1 MDKGYYEELAKVRLE
16 RAKELL
22 KDAEDLLTKESYRS
36 ANNRAFYAMEKSIK
50 ALLAVEKVEVTTHNG
65 GLKQFNYIFI
75 HKGNGSFTV
84 DDYQKIARAEQIRN
98 VSDYDDFYI
107 ASKEEA
113 NQQVDDAKYIVDKVQ
128 KYLEDEIRA

>member
-113 NQQVDDAKYIVDKVQ
+113 KQQVDDAKYIVDKVQ

>member
-1 MDKGYYEELAKVRLE
+1 MDKGYYEDLAKVRLE

-22 KDAEDLLTKESYRS
+22 EDAENLLTKESYRS

-50 ALLAVEKVEVTTHNG
+50 ALLAVEKIEVATHNG

-84 DDYQKIARAEQIRN
+84 EDYQKIASAEQIRN

-107 ASKEEA
+107 ASREEA
-113 NQQVDDAKYIVDKVQ
+113 KQQIDNAKYIVDKVQ
-128 KYLEDEIRA
+128 KYLENAIGV

>member
-1 MDKGYYEELAKVRLE
+1 MEKGYYEELAKVRLE

-50 ALLAVEKVEVTTHNG
+50 ALLAVEKIEVATHNG

-75 HKGNGSFTV
+75 HKGNGRFTV

-107 ASKEEA
+107 ASREEA
-113 NQQVDDAKYIVDKVQ
+113 KQQVGDAKYIVNKVQ
-128 KYLEDEIRA
+128 KYLEDEIRE